1 MRLVTAAI
9 IISKGKVL
17 IARRKPGDTG
27 EGFWEFPGGVVEPGE
42 TLQQCLEREL
52 MEELG
57 VTAEIGE
64 TIAESVTQD
73 ARGYLKL
80 VALAARITG
89 GDIVPT
95 AHDRVEWVSPGELES
110 YTLSAP
116 DVPIAKLL
124 AKRSDLQ
131 GK

>member
-9 IISKGKVL
+9 IISKGKIL

-57 VTAEIGE
+57 VSAEIGE

-80 VALAARITG
+80 VALGARIIG
-89 GDIVPT
+89 GEIAPT
-95 AHDRVEWVSPGELES
+95 AHDRVEWVSPGELAS
-110 YTLSAP
+110 YHLSPP

-124 AKRSDLQ
+124 ARRNDFLK
-131 GK
+131 K